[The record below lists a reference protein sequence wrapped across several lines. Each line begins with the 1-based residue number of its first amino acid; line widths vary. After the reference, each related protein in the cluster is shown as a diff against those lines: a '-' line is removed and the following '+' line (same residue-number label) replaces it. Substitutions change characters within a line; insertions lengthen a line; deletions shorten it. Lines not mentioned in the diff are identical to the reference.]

1 MKIQNLIA
9 LVSTIIGLILII
21 TFTIIK
27 YEPIN
32 RSKYFIIKNK
42 DKIKYVKD
50 GDYSHY
56 SIDSLKGYYTDV
68 SINLKSDSSYTVIFW
83 GDRNSWLWDF
93 KLDNYFTVD
102 VPYNRYKGKDVEKD
116 IEIINILKNIK

>member
-27 YEPIN
+27 YEPISS
-32 RSKYFIIKNK
+32 SKSFIIKNK

-68 SINLKSDSSYTVIFW
+68 SINLKSDKLFIFSFIKAFLPACAFIISLSI
-83 GDRNSWLWDF
+83 NL
-93 KLDNYFTVD
+93 L
-102 VPYNRYKGKDVEKD
+102 NRLRV
-116 IEIINILKNIK
+116 